1 MSQTNPFFIPQKEF
15 DLINQMNE
23 DLIDE
28 IIGQSGDI
36 YKVNALYEVFS
47 GIFDHPIGIW
57 LMGPIVTLCFD
68 EE

>member
-1 MSQTNPFFIPQKEF
+1 MRVSEICVKR
-15 DLINQMNE
+15 IRVNQG
-23 DLIDE
+23 L
-28 IIGQSGDI
+28 G
-36 YKVNALYEVFS
+36 VNALYEVFS